1 MHLVEDFIAA
11 LQMYIEKALLK
22 IIFQNNNMAKI
33 KTKRERV
40 KFASD
45 NVAGACPEVLD
56 AIIKAN
62 DGDSTPY
69 GNDQISTKLQ
79 DKFSEIFEKEVIVF
93 PTASGTAA
101 NALALSTMTPSFG
114 NIYCHKLSHINTD
127 ECGAPEFYTG
137 GGKLVTLQGIDG
149 KITDKELDKAIGGKG
164 IVHHTQPSSVS
175 ITQVCETG
183 EVYQL
188 DEIKKISKITHKHNL
203 NLHMDGARFA
213 NALVS
218 LDVTPAEMTWKSG
231 VDVLSFGATKNGCLA
246 AEAIIFFKKD
256 LVGNIAFLMK
266 RAGHLLSKM
275 RFVSAQLDA
284 YISNDVWLRNA
295 KHANK
300 MGKRLS
306 EGLSHHSD
314 VKLSYPTE
322 ANEVF
327 AKFPRNMIE
336 HLNSEGYKMNEEE
349 LDGKSVRL
357 VAAWNTQ
364 EEDVDGLLE
373 TLKKSN

>member
-1 MHLVEDFIAA
+1 MT
-11 LQMYIEKALLK
+11 
-22 IIFQNNNMAKI
+22 KI
-33 KTKRERV
+33 KTKRERI

-56 AIIKAN
+56 AVLKAN

-69 GNDQISTKLQ
+69 GNDQISADLQ
-79 DKFSEIFEKEVIVF
+79 KKFSELFEKDVIVF

-101 NALALSTMTPSFG
+101 NALALATMTPSYG

-137 GGKLVTLQGIDG
+137 GGKLVTLNGING
-149 KITDKELDKAIGGKG
+149 KITPEELDKAITGKG
-164 IVHHTQPSSVS
+164 IVHHTQPASVS

-188 DEIKKISKITHKHNL
+188 DEIKQISEVAHKHNL
-203 NLHMDGARFA
+203 HMHMDGARFA
-213 NALVS
+213 NALTS
-218 LDVTPAEMTWKSG
+218 LNCTPAEMTWKSG
-231 VDVLSFGATKNGCLA
+231 IDVLSFGATKNGCLA
-246 AEAIIFFKKD
+246 AEAIIFFNKD

-284 YISNDVWLRNA
+284 YISNDVWLKNA
-295 KHANK
+295 RHANK
-300 MGKRLS
+300 MGKKLS
-306 EGLSHHSD
+306 EGLAKHNSI
-314 VKLSYPTE
+314 KLAYPTE

-336 HLNSEGYKMNEEE
+336 HLNSEGYKMNEDE
-349 LDGKSVRL
+349 LDGKAARL

-364 EEDVDGLLE
+364 DSDVDQLLE

>member
-1 MHLVEDFIAA
+1 
-11 LQMYIEKALLK
+11 
-22 IIFQNNNMAKI
+22 MAKI
-33 KTKRERV
+33 KIKRERV

-56 AIIKAN
+56 AILKAN
-62 DGDSTPY
+62 EGDSTPY
-69 GNDQISTKLQ
+69 GNDPISTELQ

-101 NALALSTMTPSFG
+101 NALALATMTPSFG
-114 NIYCHKLSHINTD
+114 NVYCHKLSHINTD

-137 GGKLVTLQGIDG
+137 GGKLVTLKGING
-149 KITDKELDKAIGGKG
+149 KITAEELDQAISGKG

-188 DEIKKISKITHKHNL
+188 DEIKKISEVTHKHNL
-203 NLHMDGARFA
+203 NIHMDGARFA

-218 LDVTPAEMTWKSG
+218 LNATPAEMTWKSG
-231 VDVLSFGATKNGCLA
+231 IDVLSFGATKNGCIA

-256 LVGNIAFLMK
+256 LVGNVAFLMK

-306 EGLSHHSD
+306 DGLKEHSD
-314 VKLSYPTE
+314 INLAYPTE

-327 AKFPRNMIE
+327 ATFPRNKID
-336 HLNSEGYKMNEEE
+336 HLNSEGYQINEDEW
-349 LDGKSVRL
+349 DGKAVRL

-364 EEDVDGLLE
+364 DTDVDHLLNS
-373 TLKKSN
+373 LKNSN

>member
-1 MHLVEDFIAA
+1 
-11 LQMYIEKALLK
+11 
-22 IIFQNNNMAKI
+22 MAKI

-56 AIIKAN
+56 AILKAN
-62 DGDSTPY
+62 EGDSTPY
-69 GNDQISTKLQ
+69 GNDQGSIDLQ
-79 DKFSEIFEKEVIVF
+79 NKFSDIFEKEVVIF
-93 PTASGTAA
+93 PIASGTAA
-101 NALALSTMTPSFG
+101 NALALATMTPSFG
-114 NIYCHKLSHINTD
+114 NVYCHKLSHINTD

-137 GGKLVTLQGIDG
+137 GGKLVTLQGNNG
-149 KITDKELDKAIGGKG
+149 KIIAEELDKAIGGKG

-188 DEIKKISKITHKHNL
+188 DEIKKISEVTHKHNL
-203 NLHMDGARFA
+203 NIHMDGARFA
-213 NALVS
+213 NAITS
-218 LDVTPAEMTWKSG
+218 LNCTPAEMTWKSG
-231 VDVLSFGATKNGCLA
+231 IDVLSFGATKNGCLA

-284 YISNDVWLRNA
+284 YISNDVWLKNA
-295 KHANK
+295 KHAND
-300 MGKRLS
+300 MGQKLS
-306 EGLSHHSD
+306 EGLAKHNSIEIA
-314 VKLSYPTE
+314 YPTE

-327 AKFPRNMIE
+327 AKFPRHMIE
-336 HLNSEGYKMNEEE
+336 HLNSEGYKMNEDE
-349 LDGKSVRL
+349 LDGKAARL
-357 VAAWNTQ
+357 VTAWNTKTS
-364 EEDVDGLLE
+364 DVESFLSSINQ
-373 TLKKSN
+373 SN

>member
-1 MHLVEDFIAA
+1 MT
-11 LQMYIEKALLK
+11 
-22 IIFQNNNMAKI
+22 KI
-33 KTKRERV
+33 KTKRDRV

-69 GNDQISTKLQ
+69 GNDQISTELQ

-101 NALALSTMTPSFG
+101 NALALATMTPSFG
-114 NIYCHKLSHINTD
+114 NVYCHKLSHINTD

-137 GGKLVTLQGIDG
+137 GGKLVTLNGVKG
-149 KITDKELDKAIGGKG
+149 KITAEELDQAISGKG

-188 DEIKKISKITHKHNL
+188 DEIKKISEVTHKHNL
-203 NLHMDGARFA
+203 SIHMDGARFA

-218 LDVTPAEMTWKSG
+218 LNVTPAEMTWKSG
-231 VDVLSFGATKNGCLA
+231 IDVLSFGATKNGCIA

-256 LVGNIAFLMK
+256 LVGNVAFLMK

-300 MGKRLS
+300 MGKKLS
-306 EGLSHHSD
+306 DGLKDHSD
-314 VKLSYPTE
+314 INLAYPTE

-327 AKFPRNMIE
+327 ATFPRNKID
-336 HLNSEGYKMNEEE
+336 HLNSEGYQINEDEW
-349 LDGKSVRL
+349 DGKAVRL

-364 EEDVDGLLE
+364 DTDVDHLLNS
-373 TLKKSN
+373 LKNSN

>member
-1 MHLVEDFIAA
+1 MT
-11 LQMYIEKALLK
+11 
-22 IIFQNNNMAKI
+22 KI
-33 KTKRERV
+33 KTKRDRV

-69 GNDQISTKLQ
+69 GNDQISTELQ

-101 NALALSTMTPSFG
+101 NALALATMTPSFG
-114 NIYCHKLSHINTD
+114 NVYCHKLSHINTD

-137 GGKLVTLQGIDG
+137 GGKLVTLNGVKG
-149 KITDKELDKAIGGKG
+149 KITAEELDQAISGKG

-188 DEIKKISKITHKHNL
+188 DEIKKISEVTHKHNL
-203 NLHMDGARFA
+203 SIHMDGARFA

-218 LDVTPAEMTWKSG
+218 LNSTPAEMTWKSG
-231 VDVLSFGATKNGCLA
+231 IDVLSFGATKNGCIA

-256 LVGNIAFLMK
+256 LVGNVAFLMK

-295 KHANK
+295 KQANK
-300 MGKRLS
+300 MGKKLS
-306 EGLSHHSD
+306 DGLKDHSD
-314 VKLSYPTE
+314 INLAYPTE

-327 AKFPRNMIE
+327 ATFPRNKID
-336 HLNSEGYKMNEEE
+336 HLNSEGYQINEDEW
-349 LDGKSVRL
+349 DGKAVRL

-364 EEDVDGLLE
+364 DTDVDHLLNS
-373 TLKKSN
+373 LKNSN

>member
-1 MHLVEDFIAA
+1 MV
-11 LQMYIEKALLK
+11 
-22 IIFQNNNMAKI
+22 KI
-33 KTKRERV
+33 KTKRDRV

-56 AIIKAN
+56 AVIKAN
-62 DGDSTPY
+62 EGDSTPY
-69 GNDQISTKLQ
+69 GNDQISKKLQ

-137 GGKLVTLQGIDG
+137 GGKLVTLQGIKG
-149 KITDKELDKAIGGKG
+149 KITANELDEAITGKG

-183 EVYQL
+183 EVYQI
-188 DEIKKISKITHKHNL
+188 DEIKHISDITHKHNL
-203 NLHMDGARFA
+203 NMHMDGARFA

-231 VDVLSFGATKNGCLA
+231 IDVLSFGATKNGCLA
-246 AEAIIFFKKD
+246 AEAIIFFNKD
-256 LVGNIAFLMK
+256 LVGNVAFLMK

-284 YISNDVWLRNA
+284 YISNDVWLKNA
-295 KHANK
+295 KQANK

-306 EGLSHHSD
+306 KGLNTHSD
-314 VKLSYPTE
+314 INLSYPTE
-322 ANEVF
+322 ANEIF
-327 AKFPRNMIE
+327 ATFPRNKID
-336 HLNSEGYKMNEEE
+336 HLNSEGYTISEDEW
-349 LDGKSVRL
+349 DGKAVRL
-357 VAAWNTQ
+357 VTAWNTKDN
-364 EEDVDGLLE
+364 DVDEFLSILDK
-373 TLKKSN
+373 TN

>member
-1 MHLVEDFIAA
+1 
-11 LQMYIEKALLK
+11 
-22 IIFQNNNMAKI
+22 MAKI

-56 AIIKAN
+56 AVIKAN

-69 GNDQISTKLQ
+69 GNDQISTELQ

-137 GGKLVTLQGIDG
+137 GGKLVTLQGIKG
-149 KITDKELDKAIGGKG
+149 KITANELDESVTGAG

-188 DEIKKISKITHKHNL
+188 DEIKKISDVAHNHNL
-203 NLHMDGARFA
+203 NMHMDGARFA

-231 VDVLSFGATKNGCLA
+231 IDVLSFGATKNGCLA

-256 LVGNIAFLMK
+256 LVGNTAFLMK

-284 YISNDVWLRNA
+284 YISNDVWLKNA
-295 KHANK
+295 RHANK

-306 EGLSHHSD
+306 EGLNNYSD
-314 VKLSYPTE
+314 INLSYPTE

-327 AKFPRNMIE
+327 ATFPRNKIE
-336 HLNSEGYKMNEEE
+336 HLNSEGYTINEDEW
-349 LDGKSVRL
+349 DGKAVRL
-357 VAAWNTQ
+357 VAAWNTKDN
-364 EEDVDGLLE
+364 DVDEFLE
-373 TLKKSN
+373 ILKKSNQGFVLDIQYNLPLRQTFHQVYFCNLH

>member
-1 MHLVEDFIAA
+1 
-11 LQMYIEKALLK
+11 
-22 IIFQNNNMAKI
+22 MANI
-33 KTKRERV
+33 KTKRERI

-45 NVAGACPEVLD
+45 NVAGACPEVLN
-56 AIIKAN
+56 AVIEAN

-69 GNDQISTKLQ
+69 GNDQISTELQ

-137 GGKLVTLQGIDG
+137 GGKLVTLQGIKG
-149 KITDKELDKAIGGKG
+149 KITADELDEAITGKG

-188 DEIKKISKITHKHNL
+188 DEIKKISDITHKHNL
-203 NLHMDGARFA
+203 NMHMDGARFA

-231 VDVLSFGATKNGCLA
+231 IDVLSFGATKNGCMA
-246 AEAIIFFKKD
+246 AEAIIFFKPE
-256 LVGNIAFLMK
+256 LVGNLSFLMK

-284 YISNDVWLRNA
+284 YISNDVWLKNA

-300 MGKRLS
+300 MGKKLS
-306 EGLSHHSD
+306 EGLNANP
-314 VKLSYPTE
+314 KIELAYPTH

-327 AKFPRNMIE
+327 VKCPRPIIE

-349 LDGKSVRL
+349 LDGKAVRL
-357 VAAWNTQ
+357 VTAWNT
-364 EEDVDGLLE
+364 EENDVDQLLE
-373 TLKKSN
+373 TISQKN

>member
-1 MHLVEDFIAA
+1 
-11 LQMYIEKALLK
+11 
-22 IIFQNNNMAKI
+22 MANI
-33 KTKRERV
+33 KTKRERI

-45 NVAGACPEVLD
+45 NVAGACPEVLN
-56 AIIKAN
+56 AVIEAN

-69 GNDQISTKLQ
+69 GNDQISTELQ

-137 GGKLVTLQGIDG
+137 GGKLVTLQGIKG
-149 KITDKELDKAIGGKG
+149 KITADELDEAITGKG

-188 DEIKKISKITHKHNL
+188 DEIKKISDITHKHNL
-203 NLHMDGARFA
+203 NMHMDGARFA

-231 VDVLSFGATKNGCLA
+231 IDVLSFGATKNGCLA

-256 LVGNIAFLMK
+256 LVGNVAFLMK

-284 YISNDVWLRNA
+284 YISNDVWLKNA
-295 KHANK
+295 RHANK

-306 EGLSHHSD
+306 EGLNNYSD
-314 VKLSYPTE
+314 INLSYPTE

-327 AKFPRNMIE
+327 ATFPRNKIE
-336 HLNSEGYKMNEEE
+336 HLNSEGYTINEDEW
-349 LDGKSVRL
+349 DGKAVRL
-357 VAAWNTQ
+357 VTAWNTKNN
-364 EEDVDGLLE
+364 DVDDFLE
-373 TLKKSN
+373 ILKQSI

>member
-1 MHLVEDFIAA
+1 
-11 LQMYIEKALLK
+11 
-22 IIFQNNNMAKI
+22 MAKI

-62 DGDSTPY
+62 EGDSTPY
-69 GNDQISTKLQ
+69 GNDQISTELQ

-114 NIYCHKLSHINTD
+114 NIYCHKMSHINTD

-137 GGKLVTLQGIDG
+137 GGKLVTLQGVKG
-149 KITDKELDKAIGGKG
+149 KITAEELDEAITGKG

-188 DEIKKISKITHKHNL
+188 NEIKKISDVAHNHNL
-203 NLHMDGARFA
+203 NMHMDGARFA

-231 VDVLSFGATKNGCLA
+231 IDVLSFGATKNGCLA

-256 LVGNIAFLMK
+256 LVGNVAFLMK

-284 YISNDVWLRNA
+284 YISNDVWIKNA

-306 EGLSHHSD
+306 EGLNTHSD
-314 VKLSYPTE
+314 INLSFPTE
-322 ANEVF
+322 ANEIF
-327 AKFPRNMIE
+327 ATFPKNKID
-336 HLNSEGYKMNEEE
+336 HLNSEGYTINEDEW
-349 LDGKSVRL
+349 DGKAVRL
-357 VAAWNTQ
+357 VTAWNTNDD
-364 EEDVDGLLE
+364 DVDEFLNILNK
-373 TLKKSN
+373 TN

>member
-1 MHLVEDFIAA
+1 
-11 LQMYIEKALLK
+11 
-22 IIFQNNNMAKI
+22 MAKI

-45 NVAGACPEVLD
+45 NVAGACPEVMD

-62 DGDSTPY
+62 EGDSTPY
-69 GNDQISTKLQ
+69 GNDQISTELQ

-137 GGKLVTLQGIDG
+137 GGKLVTLQGIRG
-149 KITDKELDKAIGGKG
+149 KITADELDEAIGGKG

-175 ITQVCETG
+175 ITQVCESG

-188 DEIKKISKITHKHNL
+188 EEIKKISDVAHKHNL
-203 NLHMDGARFA
+203 NMHMDGARFA

-218 LDVTPAEMTWKSG
+218 LDATPAEMTWKSG
-231 VDVLSFGATKNGCLA
+231 IDVLSFGATKNGCIA

-300 MGKRLS
+300 MGKKLS
-306 EGLSHHSD
+306 EGLTHHSD
-314 VKLSYPTE
+314 IKLSYPTE

-336 HLNSEGYKMNEEE
+336 HLNSEGYKMNEDE
-349 LDGKSVRL
+349 LDGKSTRL
-357 VAAWNTQ
+357 VAAWNTKDS
-364 EEDVDGLLE
+364 DVDQLLE
-373 TLKKSN
+373 ILKNSN